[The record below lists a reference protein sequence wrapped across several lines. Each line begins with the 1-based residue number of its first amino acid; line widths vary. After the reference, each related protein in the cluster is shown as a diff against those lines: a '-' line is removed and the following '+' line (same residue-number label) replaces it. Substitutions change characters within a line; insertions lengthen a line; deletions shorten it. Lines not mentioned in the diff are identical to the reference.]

1 MSDVA
6 SIVAETYFDGLTIS
20 DFISGMS
27 KNREIV
33 EENYRN
39 FTLDPEQVACLREI
53 ERPVR
58 VLALVEDWCGD
69 VVRYLPAMARIADA
83 AGWDLRL
90 FYRDHNPHLA
100 DAWLK
105 EGKYRSI
112 PVFVFFDERWNELAH
127 FIERPQE
134 VYAAEA
140 EARARFAEQ
149 HPELPDA
156 ALPPAEMSQPTLDI
170 YTPYIRAFRAEHN
183 LEWEHLFARHV
194 MRALGSAAICA

>member
-1 MSDVA
+1 MSA
-6 SIVAETYFDGLTIS
+6 IANIVAETYFDGLTIS
-20 DFISGMS
+20 DYVSGMS
-27 KNREIV
+27 KNRELF

-39 FTLDPEQVACLREI
+39 FTLDPVQIQCLHEI
-53 ERPVR
+53 EGPVR

-69 VVRYLPAMARIADA
+69 VMRYLPAMARIAQA
-83 AGWDLRL
+83 AGWDLRM

-105 EGKYRSI
+105 EGLHRSI
-112 PVFVFFDERWNELAH
+112 PVFVFFDEGWNELSH
-127 FIERPQE
+127 FIEKPPE

-156 ALPPAEMSQPTLDI
+156 GLPTAQMSQATLDV
-170 YTPYIRAFRAEHN
+170 YTPYIRALRVEHN
-183 LEWEHLFARHV
+183 LDWERLFARHI

>member
-1 MSDVA
+1 MSDLA

-20 DFISGMS
+20 DFVSGMS

-39 FTLDPEQVACLREI
+39 FTLDPEQVECLREI
-53 ERPVR
+53 EGPVR
-58 VLALVEDWCGD
+58 VLALAEDWCGD
-69 VVRYLPAMARIADA
+69 VVRYLPAMARMAEA
-83 AGWDLRL
+83 AGWELRV

-105 EGKYRSI
+105 DGLHRSI
-112 PVFVFFDERWNELAH
+112 PVFVFFDEQWNEIAH
-127 FIERPQE
+127 FIEKPQE

-156 ALPPAEMSQPTLDI
+156 ALLPAQMGQETLDL
-170 YTPYIRAFRAEHN
+170 YAPYMRAFRAEHN
-183 LEWEHLFARHV
+183 LEWERLFARQI
-194 MRALGSAAICA
+194 MRSLGSAAVCV

>member
-1 MSDVA
+1 MNDVA
-6 SIVAETYFDGLTIS
+6 RIVAETYFDGLTIS

-27 KNREIV
+27 KNRELV

-39 FTLDPEQVACLREI
+39 FTLDLEQVECLREI

-69 VVRYLPAMARIADA
+69 VVRYLPAMARIAEV

-90 FYRDHNPHLA
+90 FYRDRNPHLA
-100 DAWLK
+100 DTWLK

-112 PVFVFFDERWNELAH
+112 PVFVFYDERWNELAH
-127 FIERPQE
+127 FIERPRE

-140 EARARFAEQ
+140 EARAHFAEQ

-156 ALPPAEMSQPTLDI
+156 ALPTTEMSQATLDI
-170 YTPYIRAFRAEHN
+170 YTHYIRAFRAEHN
-183 LEWEHLFARHV
+183 LEWERLFARHII
-194 MRALGSAAICA
+194 RALDREAVCA

>member
-1 MSDVA
+1 MSAVA
-6 SIVAETYFDGLTIS
+6 HIVAETYFDGLTLS

-27 KNREIV
+27 KNRETV

-39 FTLDPEQVACLREI
+39 FTLDPEQVECLREI

-69 VVRYLPAMARIADA
+69 VVRYLPAMARMAEA
-83 AGWDLRL
+83 AGWDLRI

-105 EGKYRSI
+105 DGLHRAI
-112 PVFVFFDERWNELAH
+112 PVFVFFDEGWNELAH
-127 FIERPQE
+127 FIEKPPE
-134 VYAAEA
+134 VYAAEV
-140 EARARFAEQ
+140 EARVVFAAQ

-156 ALPPAEMSQPTLDI
+156 SLLPALMGQATLDV
-170 YTPYIRAFRAEHN
+170 YTPYMRAFRTEHTS
-183 LEWEHLFARHV
+183 EWQRLFARQI
-194 MRALGSAAICA
+194 MRALGSPALCA